1 MAELV
6 SAFQGSQ
13 WLSLDTE
20 PEILRPLSLPISSYQ
35 TEHFETTPLADE
47 NLDFA
52 SLITNNAIPERSL
65 QLCTCSSIHRCQLK
79 NGSFGFNMFG
89 KAKISLD
96 KLRQV
101 MDQHE
106 PIVDYRCENCENCQ
120 KCKSSPTLKSSSERD
135 RVDQKL
141 IEDSVCISYSDQKV
155 FIKLPLTC
163 DPVPFLRKHF
173 HGKNSNI
180 DQEKQVYLSQ
190 CKKPKIFKEHIRN
203 AMNELINLDF
213 VAPLDSAPPELREI
227 LQVNEVQYYH
237 IWRAVLKESMSTP
250 CRLVVD
256 PSSTMLNLILA
267 KGDQGL
273 PDHYHSFFVQM

>member
-65 QLCTCSSIHRCQLK
+65 QLCTCSSIHRCQHQ

-120 KCKSSPTLKSSSERD
+120 KCKSSPTLKSSSE
-135 RVDQKL
+135 K
-141 IEDSVCISYSDQKV
+141 IE
-155 FIKLPLTC
+155 
-163 DPVPFLRKHF
+163 
-173 HGKNSNI
+173 
-180 DQEKQVYLSQ
+180 
-190 CKKPKIFKEHIRN
+190 
-203 AMNELINLDF
+203 
-213 VAPLDSAPPELREI
+213 
-227 LQVNEVQYYH
+227 
-237 IWRAVLKESMSTP
+237 
-250 CRLVVD
+250 
-256 PSSTMLNLILA
+256 
-267 KGDQGL
+267 
-273 PDHYHSFFVQM
+273 